1 MNTEPED
8 DAPLALCIVL
18 AGLFPPLRWRLNP
31 DAADLGVVTCEYGP
45 IKIHVYPASPEQTAE
60 GLPWGAHGFVDGG
73 QRRLSWLGVPVYA
86 KTLDTLV
93 PQVLGEAVR
102 YLLQD
107 AAKNPARIP
116 EIPAWGIVAVR
127 HATHKLLSEV
137 EPVHKSRP
145 AYARR
150 GKEPWIVVERA
161 TIRRGNALLAKL
173 DKQQARIDR
182 NRVDAEVKAQRVR
195 EMTG

>member
-1 MNTEPED
+1 MNADPEAD
-8 DAPLALCIVL
+8 DPLTLCTVL
-18 AGLFPPLRWRLNP
+18 ARLVPPLRWGLNP
-31 DAADLGVVTCEYGP
+31 DAADLGVVTCVYGP
-45 IKIHVYPASPEQTAE
+45 IKLHVYPATPEHTAK
-60 GLPWGAHGFVDGG
+60 GLLWGAHGCIEGTTT
-73 QRRLSWLGVPVYA
+73 RLGWHGVPVYA
-86 KTLDTLV
+86 KTLSELV

-107 AAKNPARIP
+107 AAKNPVRIP
-116 EIPAWGIVAVR
+116 EIPAWGLAAVR
-127 HATHKLLSEV
+127 HSTIRLLAEV

-150 GKEPWIVVERA
+150 GKEPWMIVERA

-173 DKQQARIDR
+173 DKQQAKIDR
-182 NRVDAEVKAQRVR
+182 NRVDAEVKAQRAR